1 MYNSCQWKNE
11 WDEWMKS
18 TTLDPEKKI
27 VLFKTLRIFP
37 SRKFVKSVYLKTIFG
52 FWYFLH
58 HVGWLFNIA
67 ALSRFDTD
75 DRIWSTFCTGSPWE
89 DISIERA
96 EISCMSSCLFT
107 SSTSF
112 SSFIVYI
119 IWFSSSTSST
129 SPSSTA
135 LYLSC
140 PSLTPRLLPSFLY
153 NFKAA
158 KKMEKGRQTI
168 MNTMMENDSVVN
180 VVIVLLFRLYAFFVS
195 YRFS

>member
-1 MYNSCQWKNE
+1 MK
-11 WDEWMKS
+11 EWMRWVNEVNDAGPRQEDRAVQ
-18 TTLDPEKKI
+18 DPPN
-27 VLFKTLRIFP
+27 FPFP
-37 SRKFVKSVYLKTIFG
+37 SICQVCLSKNHFG

-58 HVGWLFNIA
+58 HVGWIFNIA

-129 SPSSTA
+129 SPTSTS

-158 KKMEKGRQTI
+158 KKMTKDDKR
-168 MNTMMENDSVVN
+168 
-180 VVIVLLFRLYAFFVS
+180 
-195 YRFS
+195 